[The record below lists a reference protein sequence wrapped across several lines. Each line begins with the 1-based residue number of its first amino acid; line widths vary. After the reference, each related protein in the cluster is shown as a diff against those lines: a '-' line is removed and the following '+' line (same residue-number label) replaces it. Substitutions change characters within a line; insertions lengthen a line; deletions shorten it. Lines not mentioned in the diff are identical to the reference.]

1 LVDIILGLQ
10 WGDEGKGKI
19 VDLMSGN
26 YSIVARFQ
34 GGPNA
39 GHTIIIG
46 DKKFILRQVPSGIT
60 RPETLNVIGNGVVLD
75 PLVLQKE
82 INSLQDAG
90 IEVTSRLLVS
100 TKTNLITPYHA
111 LLDSLRENE
120 QGEKKIGS
128 TLKGIGPAY
137 QDKIGRFG
145 IRAGDCT
152 HKGFDTAYKNLKDRF
167 SSILAFYGHDGNVD
181 DSEWLQSIELL
192 RKMKITETEEFL
204 NEAIKDNKK
213 ILAEGAQGT
222 LLDIDFGTYPY
233 VTSSNTISASACTG
247 LGIAPK
253 HIKKVYG
260 VFKAY
265 CTRVGGGPF
274 PTELLDSTGQFIR
287 DRGFEYGSV
296 TKRPRRCGWMD
307 LPALKYSIM
316 LNGVDELI
324 MMKID
329 VLNELENISVC
340 TKYLNQNDEEI
351 SFSAVCGTEGVH
363 PEYKEMKGW
372 GGGLAEA
379 KNYDDLPVE
388 AKDYIVFMQKEC
400 DTRIS
405 VVSTGPERNE
415 TLFLA

>member
-1 LVDIILGLQ
+1 MVDIILGLQ

-19 VDLMSGN
+19 VDLMSGK

-46 DKKFILRQVPSGIT
+46 NKKFVLRQVPSGIT

-82 INSLQDAG
+82 ISSLNEAG
-90 IEVTSRLLVS
+90 IEVHSRLIIS

-145 IRAGDCT
+145 IRAGDCINN
-152 HKGFDTAYKNLKDRF
+152 GFDAAYKRLKERF
-167 SSILAFYGHDGNVD
+167 SSILGYYGHDGVVD
-181 DSEWLQSIELL
+181 DSQWLESIDLL
-192 RKMKITETEEFL
+192 RKMKITETEIFL
-204 NEAIKDNKK
+204 NKAIRDNKN

-253 HIKKVYG
+253 HINKVYG
-260 VFKAY
+260 IFKAY

-274 PTELLDSTGQFIR
+274 PTELTDGTGQHIR
-287 DRGFEYGSV
+287 DKGFEYGSV
-296 TKRPRRCGWMD
+296 TGRPRRCGWMD

-329 VLNELENISVC
+329 VLNELDNISVC
-340 TKYLNQNDEEI
+340 TRYLDKNNEEAT
-351 SFSAVCGTEGVH
+351 FSGICGEGIRA
-363 PEYKEMKGW
+363 EYKEMKGW
-372 GGGLAEA
+372 GSGLAEA
-379 KNYDDLPVE
+379 KTYDALPVE
-388 AKDYIVFMQKEC
+388 AKDYISFMQKEC
-400 DTRIS
+400 ETRIG
-405 VVSTGPERNE
+405 VVSTGPERDE